1 MNKTIWT
8 IAITMV
14 ALTLQANPR
23 YCARYIKQHLLY
35 QAGTETNVIDID
47 MEWPEFVDGTA
58 AIPLQR
64 MLTRTLLGNERCSLD
79 SAYTKFLAR
88 FGQPVTRQF
97 NAIPDDSR
105 FCYITSTLKLIGH
118 QDGRYISMRASYV
131 CSPEKNSTQKG
142 DTISMLLTYD
152 LRNAQILRHTDL
164 LRINRLQQGYYGDD
178 VIYHLLAGA
187 QTALPENIYTLQ
199 VNDACLSGT
208 ELMIDM
214 SCSDGEQI
222 TPFTSKVNPE
232 NIKTITTKAVRRLLT
247 DTGNNS
253 FAELYTLPSQIDGDI
268 IYTKADQA
276 PVFNYNGESLM
287 NYFARNLR
295 LDANSLQQLPS
306 GSRVVIAF
314 VVNAQGYIMHPCV
327 VSSVTPEIDRE
338 LIRCA
343 RLMPRWTPGRIDGKS
358 VNVWCILPI
367 ALKK

>member
-1 MNKTIWT
+1 
-8 IAITMV
+8 
-14 ALTLQANPR
+14 
-23 YCARYIKQHLLY
+23 
-35 QAGTETNVIDID
+35 
-47 MEWPEFVDGTA
+47 
-58 AIPLQR
+58 
-64 MLTRTLLGNERCSLD
+64 
-79 SAYTKFLAR
+79 
-88 FGQPVTRQF
+88 
-97 NAIPDDSR
+97 
-105 FCYITSTLKLIGH
+105 
-118 QDGRYISMRASYV
+118 
-131 CSPEKNSTQKG
+131 
-142 DTISMLLTYD
+142 
-152 LRNAQILRHTDL
+152 
-164 LRINRLQQGYYGDD
+164 
-178 VIYHLLAGA
+178 
-187 QTALPENIYTLQ
+187 
-199 VNDACLSGT
+199 
-208 ELMIDM
+208 M